1 MKRIGLIVACVVATM
16 SMSAQKFGH
25 IYSDSLLQIM
35 PEYSDAQV
43 KLKGI
48 SDEYQNAIE
57 QKEAELQIKYDDY
70 VQNGQGLPDAIK
82 QNRENEIQSLQ
93 QNLQQFAVSVQE
105 DLDKKQQEFI
115 APILEKA
122 RLAIEA
128 VGKKNG
134 FTYVFDAS
142 MGILLF
148 ENGENIM
155 PLVKTELGL

>member
-1 MKRIGLIVACVVATM
+1 M
-16 SMSAQKFGH
+16 
-25 IYSDSLLQIM
+25 
-35 PEYSDAQV
+35 
-43 KLKGI
+43 
-48 SDEYQNAIE
+48 
-57 QKEAELQIKYDDY
+57 
-70 VQNGQGLPDAIK
+70 
-82 QNRENEIQSLQ
+82 
-93 QNLQQFAVSVQE
+93 
-105 DLDKKQQEFI
+105 